1 MLTKQVFYGFS
12 SWETKRH
19 ILWKQVRY
27 LLDLYIEKNI
37 KIGNIL
43 IHSGMKSNCPL
54 CSLCI
59 SSVYSHFMLCFTI
72 LWCAMVCDLYYMLW
86 DFNAR
91 LWDLYAMGNWDERPN
106 DMVSYSMLR
115 DLNKKRIRIQFQAFR
130 SKIKNK
136 PKFTTNLQCT
146 SKHNF

>member
-1 MLTKQVFYGFS
+1 MLTKQVFYGFL

-59 SSVYSHFMLCFTI
+59 KISFYQACTVISCSVLQFYDVLWYAIYIICYEI
-72 LWCAMVCDLYYMLW
+72 LMQGYEICMLW
-86 DFNAR
+86 EIEMKGLMIWFPIVCYEIWTKNAS
-91 LWDLYAMGNWDERPN
+91 A
-106 DMVSYSMLR
+106 YS
-115 DLNKKRIRIQFQAFR
+115 
-130 SKIKNK
+130 
-136 PKFTTNLQCT
+136 
-146 SKHNF
+146 SKHFEVK